1 MTLKNEEKQKELLLK
16 EVEELQKQAL
26 EKPDKYYK
34 ER

>member
-1 MTLKNEEKQKELLLK
+1 
-16 EVEELQKQAL
+16 VEELQKQAL